1 MASLTNLLIAD
12 SYDGL
17 LTTTDNQPLS
27 ASLVNIA
34 DGLGNASAL
43 NLSTNQINVSG
54 TLTVNSNPVVL
65 SSQTASMAVAS
76 AVSASYALSASYEV
90 NYETSS
96 SYADT
101 AVSSSYSATATSS
114 SYAINATSSSYAINA
129 TSASYAATA
138 TSSSYAINATSASYA
153 PTPATASY
161 ALSASYAV
169 SASYAPNPTTA
180 SYALTA
186 SFWGGGSAYVPY
198 TGSTDDVRLDTNS
211 IYAKDFIAT
220 YPGFSPLLAAIG
232 ADISSAPGYGT
243 IVIRRGSTGY
253 LVPTA
258 SLTVDRT
265 WLLPDKSGVVAVL
278 TNDVLTL
285 IPQDPLPAAN
295 LNPYSFAVSGSSPAK
310 PYFSDGSTWNALY

>member
-54 TLTVNSNPVVL
+54 TLTVNSNPVIL
-65 SSQTASMAVAS
+65 SSQTGSMAVAS
-76 AVSASYALSASYEV
+76 AVSASYALSASYEINIEV
-90 NYETSS
+90 SS
-96 SYADT
+96 SHADT
-101 AVSSSYSATATSS
+101 ASVAISS
-114 SYAINATSSSYAINA
+114 
-129 TSASYAATA
+129 
-138 TSSSYAINATSASYA
+138 
-153 PTPATASY
+153 SY
-161 ALSASYAV
+161 ALSASYTPNTISASYAL

-186 SFWGGGSAYVPY
+186 SYWGGSSAYVPY

-211 IYAKDFIAT
+211 IFARDFIAT
-220 YPGFSPLLAAIG
+220 YPGFPSLLAAIG

-253 LVPTA
+253 LIPTA

-285 IPQDPLPAAN
+285 TPQDPLPAAAS
-295 LNPYSFAVSGSSPAK
+295 NPYSFAVSGSSPAK
-310 PYFSDGSTWNALY
+310 PYFSDGANWNPLY

>member
-1 MASLTNLLIAD
+1 MASLTDLLIAN

-17 LTTTDNQPLS
+17 LTTTTNQPLS

-54 TLTVNSNPVVL
+54 TLTVNSNAVVL

-114 SYAINATSSSYAINA
+114 SYAINATSA
-129 TSASYAATA
+129 
-138 TSSSYAINATSASYA
+138 SYAINATSASYA

-198 TGSTDDVRLDTNS
+198 TGSTSNVRLDTNS

-253 LVPTA
+253 LIPTA

-285 IPQDPLPAAN
+285 IPQNPLPSAA

>member
-1 MASLTNLLIAD
+1 MASLTNLLIAN
-12 SYDGL
+12 SYDGI
-17 LTTTDNQPLS
+17 LTTTTNQPLS

-54 TLTVNSNPVVL
+54 TLTVNSNPVLL
-65 SSQTASMAVAS
+65 SSQTGSMSVAN

-101 AVSSSYSATATSS
+101 ASIAVSASYSATATSS
-114 SYAINATSSSYAINA
+114 SYAVNATSSSYAI
-129 TSASYAATA
+129 SA
-138 TSSSYAINATSASYA
+138 ISASYA

-186 SFWGGGSAYVPY
+186 SFWGGSSAYVPY

-243 IVIRRGSTGY
+243 LVIRRGSTGY
-253 LVPTA
+253 LIPTA

-265 WLLPDKSGVVAVL
+265 WLFPDKSGVVAVL

-295 LNPYSFAVSGSSPAK
+295 LNPYSFAVSASSPAK
-310 PYFSDGSTWNALY
+310 PYFSDGASWNPLY